1 LCDVPPVVDPPSD
14 GVGVVDLILLLPVIG
29 IVSFLTIMFYYMTR
43 MVEPPDDDIRDPNEV
58 PLWIKLAIGVLII
71 LSILTVTISLVL
83 AS

>member
-1 LCDVPPVVDPPSD
+1 
-14 GVGVVDLILLLPVIG
+14 VVDLILLLPVIG